1 MITAYFISAFLM
13 MNGTPPLGWIQWSHE
28 YTDMSSCQKVII
40 NEKKAMR
47 KSIKTKF
54 GKRIV
59 KILDW
64 ECITHQEAVNR
75 NTKLG
80 H

>member
-13 MNGTPPLGWIQWSHE
+13 LNATPPLGWIQWTQDYS
-28 YTDMSSCQKVII
+28 DISSCQEVIKLQKDEMRVAIRAQFGKKVI
-40 NEKKAMR
+40 
-47 KSIKTKF
+47 
-54 GKRIV
+54 

-64 ECITHQEAVNR
+64 KCMTNEEAVNR